1 MSGWIERIL
10 AGLGSESLPD
20 REDAA
25 MWAASLFQIFTG
37 RKPFDPSV
45 EPSEDDL
52 EPSAIQKL
60 SDLLENYVRAD
71 PSAPDAW
78 SNVWALGK
86 RLDPALRGLF
96 AMVLAA
102 NLHGDPNALHQ
113 ALVALD
119 HLEEPALADVT
130 SFAAF
135 EVQRNRQLAH
145 AVLGTDPTDGSESAP
160 GGSG

>member
-1 MSGWIERIL
+1 MSNWIERVL
-10 AGLGSESLPD
+10 EGLRSESLRA

-25 MWAASLFQIFTG
+25 MWAASLFQIFSG
-37 RKPFDPSV
+37 KKPFDPSV
-45 EPSEDDL
+45 HPSEEDL
-52 EPSAIQKL
+52 EPTAIQKL
-60 SDLLENYVRAD
+60 SDFLENCVRAD

-86 RLDPALRGLF
+86 RLDPGLRGLF

-119 HLEEPALADVT
+119 NLEEPALAEVD
-130 SFAAF
+130 SFAAL
-135 EVQRNRQLAH
+135 EVERNRRLAH
-145 AVLGTDPTDGSESAP
+145 AVLGLPVTDGSESEP
-160 GGSG
+160 E

>member
-1 MSGWIERIL
+1 MTSWIERVFE
-10 AGLGSESLPD
+10 GLRSESLPD

-45 EPSEDDL
+45 DASEDDL
-52 EPSAIQKL
+52 EPTAIQKL
-60 SDLLENYVRAD
+60 SDLLEKYVRAD

-119 HLEEPALADVT
+119 HLEEPALAHVP

-135 EVQRNRQLAH
+135 EVERNRELAY
-145 AVLGTDPTDGSESAP
+145 AVLGLEPTDESGLAP
-160 GGSG
+160 G